1 MDEDEKERIEGWW
14 HGGEGE
20 KGGGTRVAHESPS
33 RQTSLGRRAEGRPD
47 RPDKIRCT
55 DLGSRLALRVRQC
68 WLRSRGRLVREQMPL
83 ASQLTPR
90 TKSEG
95 RRGPNG
101 GGRRATRGRG
111 WQAGGWGT
119 GHARG
124 TKARR
129 KPEKAAGGSGACADE
144 RQADFVSAH
153 PRFARDSYISP
164 LQPPPSSL
172 LHFPFLPVAR
182 PRPPDAHRPPTPRP
196 RSGGSLLHGPATS
209 RHSCL
214 IPVPSPIA
222 ATSVTTHPDYTS

>member
-1 MDEDEKERIEGWW
+1 MGAADGR
-14 HGGEGE
+14 HG
-20 KGGGTRVAHESPS
+20 
-33 RQTSLGRRAEGRPD
+33 
-47 RPDKIRCT
+47 
-55 DLGSRLALRVRQC
+55 
-68 WLRSRGRLVREQMPL
+68 
-83 ASQLTPR
+83 
-90 TKSEG
+90 
-95 RRGPNG
+95 
-101 GGRRATRGRG
+101 GRG

-182 PRPPDAHRPPTPRP
+182 PLPPDAHRPPTPRP

-222 ATSVTTHPDYTS
+222 ATSVTTHPDYTSCRLVVSSPHPHLALRHVPPGDDHSPCLSSRPWTLASHSP